1 MEMKIVISF
10 QLTVQ
15 DLSADFIER
24 FLAYLPLLLIVVA
37 CFFNQNLFNMK
48 IVFALLLLIGGFTSF
63 AQNAIDGNWKGTRE
77 TPNGTFEVNY
87 TFKVEG
93 NQLTGTWKTQFGEA
107 KLEDGK
113 IDGKKFSYTISFNDM
128 KLNYT
133 GEVVNDNELSIKS
146 ERGEMKLT
154 RVKS

>member
-1 MEMKIVISF
+1 MKYMF
-10 QLTVQ
+10 T
-15 DLSADFIER
+15 
-24 FLAYLPLLLIVVA
+24 LL
-37 CFFNQNLFNMK
+37 F
-48 IVFALLLLIGGFTSF
+48 LIGGLTTF

-93 NQLTGTWKTQFGEA
+93 TVVTGVWKTQFGET

-113 IDGKKFSYTISFNDM
+113 IEGKKFSYSISFNDT
-128 KLNYT
+128 KISSTAELI
-133 GEVVNDNELSIKS
+133 NENEILVKN

-154 RVKS
+154 RVK